1 MTKDARARSPNNRRS
16 RESEWNVPQRK
27 RADGVAEETRSLVP
41 GRLLRFVRAVQG
53 GI

>member
-1 MTKDARARSPNNRRS
+1 MMKNAPERSPNNRRS
-16 RESEWNVPQRK
+16 LESERNLPQFV
-27 RADGVAEETRSLVP
+27 RADGVAEEIRSLVA